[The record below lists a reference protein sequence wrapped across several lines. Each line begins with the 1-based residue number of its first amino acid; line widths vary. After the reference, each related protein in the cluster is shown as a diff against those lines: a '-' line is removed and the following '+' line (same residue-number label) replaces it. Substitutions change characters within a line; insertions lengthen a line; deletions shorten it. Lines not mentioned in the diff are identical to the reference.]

1 MIKPAQ
7 IKKIGMDGLI
17 TSNPTFRLIL
27 GTCPTLALTTA
38 AMNGIGMGL
47 AVTFVLIFSNI
58 IISALRKIIPNEVR
72 IPAFVLIIATFVTLL
87 RMLLDKFIPSL
98 YESMGVYL
106 PLIVVNCIILGRA
119 ESFASKNPVIHS
131 ALDGLFTGMG
141 FTWALTFMG
150 IIREVLGA
158 GQIFGVTLWDFRI
171 EFFTSSAGAFFV
183 YGVCIAL
190 FNLVYTN
197 VEKRIH
203 KKNFVLKY
211 IDVPETVAAVAS
223 DAETEKEAK

>member
-1 MIKPAQ
+1 MMKSSDF
-7 IKKIGMDGLI
+7 KKISLDGLLRN
-17 TSNPTFRLIL
+17 NPTFRLIL

-47 AVTFVLIFSNI
+47 AVTFVLIFSNM
-58 IISALRKIIPNEVR
+58 IISALRKVIPNEVR
-72 IPAFVLIIATFVTLL
+72 IPAFVLIIATFVTIL

-119 ESFASKNPVIHS
+119 ESFASKNPVLSS
-131 ALDGLFTGMG
+131 ACDGLFTGLG

-158 GQIFGVTLWDFRI
+158 GQLFGYTLWDFRI
-171 EFFTSSAGAFFV
+171 EFFSSSAGAFFV
-183 YGVCIAL
+183 YGLCVAL
-190 FNLVYTN
+190 FNLIYTK
-197 VEKRIH
+197 VESHFH
-203 KKNFVLKY
+203 KVNFERQF
-211 IDVPETVAAVAS
+211 IDVPAV
-223 DAETEKEAK
+223 DVKEEEAK